1 MNARV
6 TCVRSF
12 TLHANDS
19 QKYSRL
25 VRTESKCKLIIDLS
39 DILCSRELYTLPI
52 RSNAMREVL
61 LVPWTVFLLIKPIGE
76 WMIVWDNCK

>member
-39 DILCSRELYTLPI
+39 DIVQSCMGSIRCPYAQTL
-52 RSNAMREVL
+52 
-61 LVPWTVFLLIKPIGE
+61 
-76 WMIVWDNCK
+76 